1 MSVRKK
7 AGVGAAILAASALV
21 LVGCA
26 ATEEADTTSTAEET
40 TEAETEETPEVCG
53 PDLVGAL
60 EAVDPIAPPE
70 ALDREV
76 TLTLGS
82 ILPVTGNLAFLGPPE
97 IAGVDLAVAEI
108 NASEAGV
115 LGGNVEILHRDSG
128 DTTTDIATQSA
139 TELINAGV
147 SGVIG
152 AASSS
157 VSFTFIDQ
165 LAAAGVVHFSPA
177 NTSPRFTDY
186 EDDGYYFRT
195 APSDVLQGRILGN
208 LITQDGHQRIGVL
221 YLNDDYGI
229 GLYENAKTSIEAA
242 GSEVVAA
249 EPYNAGDNVLSAQID
264 AILAASPD
272 AIIVLA
278 FDEIKVAVPEL
289 VNTKG
294 FDGGKVYLVDGNLA
308 DYSADFEAGTL
319 NCAKGTLPGVL
330 PTAED
335 RAALFGIDPTLTEF
349 AYANE
354 SYDAT
359 IIMALAA
366 VQAGSTE
373 GSAIRDNIVSVTRD
387 GTKCTTFQE
396 CAELIEAGEDIDFDG
411 RSGPIT
417 MSDKGDPTEAYIG
430 IYQYGMDNTYAAI
443 EVVYGNLE

>member
-1 MSVRKK
+1 MSVFSK
-7 AGVGAAILAASALV
+7 AGSGVAIFAASALV
-21 LVGCA
+21 LAGCA
-26 ATEEADTTSTAEET
+26 AAEEETTTATEEAPATTETAEIEI
-40 TEAETEETPEVCG
+40 CG
-53 PDLVGAL
+53 PDAVGAI

-108 NASEAGV
+108 NASESGV

-139 TELINAGV
+139 TELINAGA

-177 NTSPRFTDY
+177 NTSPRFSDY
-186 EDDGYYFRT
+186 ADDGYYFRT

-208 LITQDGHQRIGVL
+208 LITQDGNQRIGVL

-229 GLYENAKTSIEAA
+229 GLYENARTAIEAA

-249 EPYNAGDNVLSAQID
+249 EPYSAGDNVLSAQID
-264 AILAASPD
+264 AILAESPD

-294 FDGGKVYLVDGNLA
+294 FDGGKIYLVDGNLA
-308 DYSADFEAGTL
+308 DYSADFEPGTL

-335 RAALFGIDPTLTEF
+335 RAALFGINPDLTEF

-387 GTKCTTFQE
+387 GEKCTTFQD
-396 CAELIEAGEDIDFDG
+396 CVTLIEAGEDIDFDG

-417 MSDKGDPTEAYIG
+417 MDENGDPTEAYIG
-430 IYQYGMDNTYAAI
+430 IYQYGQDNTYAPL
-443 EVVYGNLE
+443 EVVYGNLD

>member
-1 MSVRKK
+1 MSVLKK
-7 AGVGAAILAASALV
+7 AGSGFAILAASALV
-21 LVGCA
+21 LAGCA
-26 ATEEADTTSTAEET
+26 AAEEET
-40 TEAETEETPEVCG
+40 TTATDEAPATTETAEPEICG

-70 ALDREV
+70 ALDREA

-108 NASEAGV
+108 NASESGV

-139 TELINAGV
+139 TELINAGA

-208 LITQDGHQRIGVL
+208 LITQDGNQRVGVL

-229 GLYENAKTSIEAA
+229 GLYENAKTAIEAA
-242 GSEVVAA
+242 GSEIVAA
-249 EPYNAGDNVLSAQID
+249 EPYSAGDNVLSAQID
-264 AILAASPD
+264 AILAESPD

-294 FDGGKVYLVDGNLA
+294 FDGGKIYLVDGNLS

-335 RAALFGIDPTLTEF
+335 RGALLGIDPALADF
-349 AYANE
+349 SYANE

-373 GSAIRDNIVSVTRD
+373 GSAIRDNIASVTRD
-387 GTKCTTFQE
+387 GTKCTAFQE
-396 CAELIEAGEDIDFDG
+396 CVTLLEAGEDIDFDG

-417 MSDKGDPTEAYIG
+417 MSDAGDPTEAYIG
-430 IYQYGMDNTYAAI
+430 IYQYGQDNTYAAL

>member
-1 MSVRKK
+1 MSVFSKVGS
-7 AGVGAAILAASALV
+7 GVAILAASALV
-21 LVGCA
+21 LAGCA
-26 ATEEADTTSTAEET
+26 AAEEET
-40 TEAETEETPEVCG
+40 AAVVAEEPAAVSEQEVCG
-53 PDLVGAL
+53 TDLVAAL
-60 EAVDPIAPPE
+60 GAVDPVAPPE
-70 ALDREV
+70 AMDREN

-97 IAGVDLAVAEI
+97 IAGVDLAIAEI
-108 NASEAGV
+108 NASESGV
-115 LGGNVEILHRDSG
+115 LGGNVEIIHRDSG

-139 TELINAGV
+139 TELINAGA

-157 VSFTFIDQ
+157 VSFSFIDQ

-208 LITQDGHQRIGVL
+208 LITQDGHMRVGVL

-229 GLYENAKTSIEAA
+229 GLYENAALAIVAA
-242 GSEVVAA
+242 GGEIVAA
-249 EPYNAGDNVLSAQID
+249 EPYSAGDNVLSAQVD
-264 AILAASPD
+264 AILAESPD
-272 AIIVLA
+272 AVIVLA
-278 FDEIKVAVPEL
+278 FDEVKVAMPEL
-289 VNTKG
+289 VTTKG
-294 FDGGKVYLVDGNLA
+294 YTGGIYFVDGNLA
-308 DYSADFEAGTL
+308 DYSADFEAGLL
-319 NCAKGTLPGVL
+319 NCVKGTLPGVL
-330 PTAED
+330 PTEAD
-335 RAALFGIDPTLTEF
+335 RAALLGVNPDLTEY

-366 VQAGSTE
+366 VQAGSVE
-373 GSAIRDNIVSVTRD
+373 GSAIRDNIPSVTRD
-387 GTKCTTFQE
+387 GTKCTSFQE
-396 CAELIEAGEDIDFDG
+396 CVTLIEAGEDIDFDG

-430 IYQYGMDNTYAAI
+430 IYQYGMDNNFAPL

>member
-1 MSVRKK
+1 MSVFSK
-7 AGVGAAILAASALV
+7 AGSGLAILAASALV
-21 LVGCA
+21 LAGCA
-26 ATEEADTTSTAEET
+26 AAEEDT
-40 TEAETEETPEVCG
+40 SAPAAAPAPDAAAEICG
-53 PDLVGAL
+53 TDLVAGFP
-60 EAVDPIAPPE
+60 AVDPIAPPA

-76 TLTLGS
+76 TLKLGS

-108 NASEAGV
+108 NASASGV

-165 LAAAGVVHFSPA
+165 LAAAGVIHFSPA

-186 EDDGYYFRT
+186 DDGGYYFRT

-208 LITQDGHQRIGVL
+208 LITQDGNQRIGVL

-229 GLYENAKTSIEAA
+229 GLFENAKIAIEAA

-249 EPYNAGDNVLSAQID
+249 EPYSAGDNVLSAQID
-264 AILAASPD
+264 AILAQSPD

-294 FDGGKVYLVDGNLA
+294 FDGGKIYLVDGNLA
-308 DYSADFEAGTL
+308 NYEADFEPGTL

-330 PTAED
+330 PTDED
-335 RAALFGIDPTLTEF
+335 RAALFGINPDLTEF

-366 VQAGSTE
+366 VQAGSVR
-373 GSAIRDNIVSVTRD
+373 GSDIRDNIASVTRD
-387 GTKCTTFQE
+387 GTKCTSFQE
-396 CAELIEAGEDIDFDG
+396 CVTLIEAGEDIDFDG

-430 IYQYGMDNTYAAI
+430 IYQYGSDNNFAPV
-443 EVVYGNLE
+443 EVVYGKLE

>member
-1 MSVRKK
+1 MSVFKK
-7 AGVGAAILAASALV
+7 AGSGFAILAASALV
-21 LVGCA
+21 LAGCA
-26 ATEEADTTSTAEET
+26 AAEEETTTAEEAPAAET
-40 TEAETEETPEVCG
+40 TEAEICG
-53 PDLVGAL
+53 PDLVGAV

-70 ALDREV
+70 ALDREA

-108 NASEAGV
+108 NASESGV

-139 TELINAGV
+139 TELINAGA

-208 LITQDGHQRIGVL
+208 LITQDGNQRVGVL

-229 GLYENAKTSIEAA
+229 GLYENAKTAIEAA

-249 EPYNAGDNVLSAQID
+249 EPYSAGDNVLSAQID
-264 AILAASPD
+264 AILAESPD

-294 FDGGKVYLVDGNLA
+294 FDGGKVYLVDGNLS

-335 RAALFGIDPTLTEF
+335 RGALLGIDPTL
-349 AYANE
+349 ADYSYANE

-373 GSAIRDNIVSVTRD
+373 GSAIRDNIASVTRD
-387 GTKCTTFQE
+387 GTKCTAFQE
-396 CAELIEAGEDIDFDG
+396 CVTLLEAGEDIDFDG

-417 MSDKGDPTEAYIG
+417 MSDAGDPTEAYIG
-430 IYQYGMDNTYAAI
+430 IYQYGQDNTYAAL

>member
-1 MSVRKK
+1 MSVFKK
-7 AGVGAAILAASALV
+7 AGSGFAILAASALV
-21 LVGCA
+21 LAGCA
-26 ATEEADTTSTAEET
+26 AAEEETTTAEEAPAAET
-40 TEAETEETPEVCG
+40 TEAEICG
-53 PDLVGAL
+53 PDLVGAV

-70 ALDREV
+70 ALDREA

-108 NASEAGV
+108 NASESGV

-139 TELINAGV
+139 TELINAGA

-208 LITQDGHQRIGVL
+208 LITQDGNQRVGVL

-229 GLYENAKTSIEAA
+229 GLYENAKTAIEAA

-249 EPYNAGDNVLSAQID
+249 EPYSAGDNVLSAQID
-264 AILAASPD
+264 AILAESPD

-294 FDGGKVYLVDGNLA
+294 FDGGKVYLVDGNLS

-335 RAALFGIDPTLTEF
+335 RGALLGIDSTLTDYS
-349 AYANE
+349 YANE

-373 GSAIRDNIVSVTRD
+373 GSAIRDNIASVTRD
-387 GTKCTTFQE
+387 GTKCTAFQE
-396 CAELIEAGEDIDFDG
+396 CVTLLEAGEDIDFDG

-417 MSDKGDPTEAYIG
+417 MSDAGDPTEAYIG
-430 IYQYGMDNTYAAI
+430 IYQYGQDNTYAAL

>member
-1 MSVRKK
+1 MSVFTK
-7 AGVGAAILAASALV
+7 AGSGFAILAASALV
-21 LVGCA
+21 LAGCA
-26 ATEEADTTSTAEET
+26 AAEEETTTATEEAPTTET
-40 TEAETEETPEVCG
+40 TEAEICG

-70 ALDREV
+70 ALDREA

-108 NASEAGV
+108 NASESGV

-139 TELINAGV
+139 TELINAGA

-208 LITQDGHQRIGVL
+208 LITQDGNQRVGVL

-229 GLYENAKTSIEAA
+229 GLYENAKTAIEAA
-242 GSEVVAA
+242 GSEIVAA
-249 EPYNAGDNVLSAQID
+249 EPYSAGDNVLSAQID
-264 AILAASPD
+264 AILAESPD

-294 FDGGKVYLVDGNLA
+294 FDGGKVYLVDGNLS

-330 PTAED
+330 PTA
-335 RAALFGIDPTLTEF
+335 
-349 AYANE
+349 
-354 SYDAT
+354 
-359 IIMALAA
+359 
-366 VQAGSTE
+366 
-373 GSAIRDNIVSVTRD
+373 
-387 GTKCTTFQE
+387 
-396 CAELIEAGEDIDFDG
+396 
-411 RSGPIT
+411 
-417 MSDKGDPTEAYIG
+417 
-430 IYQYGMDNTYAAI
+430 
-443 EVVYGNLE
+443 

>member
-1 MSVRKK
+1 MSVFSK
-7 AGVGAAILAASALV
+7 AGSGFAILAASALV
-21 LVGCA
+21 LAGCA
-26 ATEEADTTSTAEET
+26 AAEEET
-40 TEAETEETPEVCG
+40 AAPEAPAEEVAAEICG
-53 PDLVGAL
+53 TDLVEGFP
-60 EAVDPIAPPE
+60 AVDPIAPPA

-76 TLTLGS
+76 TLKLGS
-82 ILPVTGNLAFLGPPE
+82 ILPLTGNLAFLGPPE
-97 IAGVDLAVAEI
+97 IAGVDLAIAEI
-108 NASEAGV
+108 NASESGV
-115 LGGNVEILHRDSG
+115 LGGNVSIEHRDSG

-139 TELINAGV
+139 TELINLGV

-157 VSFTFIDQ
+157 VSFSFIDQ
-165 LAAAGVVHFSPA
+165 LKDAEVVHFSPA

-208 LITQDGHQRIGVL
+208 LITQDGNQRIGVL

-229 GLYENAKTSIEAA
+229 GLFENAKIAIEAA

-249 EPYNAGDNVLSAQID
+249 EPYSAGDNVLSAQID
-264 AILAASPD
+264 AILAQSPD

-294 FDGGKVYLVDGNLA
+294 FDGGKIYLVDGNLA
-308 DYSADFEAGTL
+308 NYEADFEAGTL

-330 PTAED
+330 PTDED
-335 RAALFGIDPTLTEF
+335 RAVLYGIDPDLTEF

-366 VQAGSTE
+366 VQANSVKGSD
-373 GSAIRDNIVSVTRD
+373 IRDNIPSVTRD
-387 GTKCTTFQE
+387 GTTCTSFQE
-396 CAELIEAGEDIDFDG
+396 CVTLIEAGEDIDFDG

-430 IYQYGMDNTYAAI
+430 IYQYGSDNNYAPI

>member
-1 MSVRKK
+1 MSVFSKVGS
-7 AGVGAAILAASALV
+7 GVAILAASALV
-21 LVGCA
+21 LAGCA
-26 ATEEADTTSTAEET
+26 AAEEET
-40 TEAETEETPEVCG
+40 AAVVAEEPAAVSEQEVCG
-53 PDLVGAL
+53 TDLVAAL
-60 EAVDPIAPPE
+60 GAVDPVAPPE
-70 ALDREV
+70 AVDREN

-97 IAGVDLAVAEI
+97 IAGVDLAIAEI
-108 NASEAGV
+108 NASESGV
-115 LGGNVEILHRDSG
+115 LGGNVEIIHRDSG

-139 TELINAGV
+139 TELINAGA

-157 VSFTFIDQ
+157 VSFSFIDQ

-208 LITQDGHQRIGVL
+208 LITQDGHMRVGVL

-229 GLYENAKTSIEAA
+229 GLYENAALAIVAA
-242 GSEVVAA
+242 GGEIVAA
-249 EPYNAGDNVLSAQID
+249 EPYSAGDNVLSAQVD

-272 AIIVLA
+272 AVIVLA
-278 FDEIKVAVPEL
+278 FDEVKVAMPEL
-289 VNTKG
+289 VTTKG
-294 FDGGKVYLVDGNLA
+294 FTGGIYFVDGNLA
-308 DYSADFEAGTL
+308 DYSADFDAGLL
-319 NCAKGTLPGVL
+319 NCVKGTLPGVL
-330 PTAED
+330 PTEAD
-335 RAALFGIDPTLTEF
+335 RAALLGVDPDLTEY

-366 VQAGSTE
+366 VQAGSVE
-373 GSAIRDNIVSVTRD
+373 GSDIRDNIVSVTRD
-387 GTKCTTFQE
+387 GTKCTSFQE
-396 CAELIEAGEDIDFDG
+396 CVTLIEAGEDIDFDG

-430 IYQYGMDNTYAAI
+430 IYQYGMDNNFAPL

>member
-1 MSVRKK
+1 MSVISK
-7 AGVGAAILAASALV
+7 AGTGIAILAASGLV
-21 LVGCA
+21 LSGCA
-26 ATEEADTTSTAEET
+26 AATTGPDA
-40 TEAETEETPEVCG
+40 VCG
-53 PDLVGAL
+53 TDLVEAL
-60 EAVDPIAPPE
+60 GAVDPIALP
-70 ALDREV
+70 AAKDRAT
-76 TLTLGS
+76 TLKLGS

-97 IAGVDLAVAEI
+97 IAGVDLAIAEI
-108 NASEAGV
+108 NASESGV
-115 LGGNVEILHRDSG
+115 LGGNVEIIHRDSG
-128 DTTTDIATQSA
+128 DGTTDIATQSA

-208 LITQDGHQRIGVL
+208 LITADGHERVGVL

-229 GLYENAKTSIEAA
+229 GLYENAALAIEAA
-242 GSEVVAA
+242 GGEIVAA
-249 EPYNAGDNVLSAQID
+249 EPYNAGDNVLSAQVD
-264 AILAASPD
+264 AIIAESPD
-272 AIIVLA
+272 AVIVLA
-278 FDEIKVAVPEL
+278 FDEVKVAMPEL
-289 VNTKG
+289 VTTKG
-294 FDGGKVYLVDGNLA
+294 YQGGIYFVDGNLA
-308 DYSADFEAGTL
+308 DYSADFEAGLL
-319 NCAKGTLPGVL
+319 NCVKGTLPGIL
-330 PTAED
+330 PTEED
-335 RAALFGIDPTLTEF
+335 RAALLGANPDLDEY

-366 VQAGSTE
+366 VQAGSVE
-373 GSAIRDNIVSVTRD
+373 GSAIRDNIPSVTRD
-387 GTKCTTFQE
+387 GEKCTSFQE
-396 CAELIEAGEDIDFDG
+396 CVTLLEAGEDIDFDG

-430 IYQYGMDNTYAAI
+430 IYQYGKDNNFAPL

>member
-1 MSVRKK
+1 MSVFSK
-7 AGVGAAILAASALV
+7 AGSGIAIFAASALV
-21 LVGCA
+21 LAGCA
-26 ATEEADTTSTAEET
+26 AAEEETTTATEEAPAATETAE
-40 TEAETEETPEVCG
+40 AEICG
-53 PDLVGAL
+53 PDAVGAI

-108 NASEAGV
+108 NASESGV

-139 TELINAGV
+139 TELINAGA

-177 NTSPRFTDY
+177 NTSPRFSDY

-208 LITQDGHQRIGVL
+208 LITQDGNQRIGVL

-229 GLYENAKTSIEAA
+229 GLYENARTAIEAA

-249 EPYNAGDNVLSAQID
+249 EPYSAGDNVLSAQID
-264 AILAASPD
+264 AILAESPD

-294 FDGGKVYLVDGNLA
+294 FDGGKIYLVDGNLA

-335 RAALFGIDPTLTEF
+335 RAALFGINPDLTEF

-373 GSAIRDNIVSVTRD
+373 GSAIRDNIASVTRD
-387 GTKCTTFQE
+387 GEKCTTFQD
-396 CAELIEAGEDIDFDG
+396 CVTLIEAGEDIDFDG

-417 MSDKGDPTEAYIG
+417 MDENGDPTEAYIG
-430 IYQYGMDNTYAAI
+430 IYQYGQDNTYAPL
-443 EVVYGNLE
+443 EVVYGNLD

>member
-1 MSVRKK
+1 MSVFKK
-7 AGVGAAILAASALV
+7 AGSGFAILAASALV
-21 LVGCA
+21 LAGCA
-26 ATEEADTTSTAEET
+26 AAEEETTTAEEAPAAET
-40 TEAETEETPEVCG
+40 TEAEICG
-53 PDLVGAL
+53 PDLVGAV

-70 ALDREV
+70 AIDREA

-108 NASEAGV
+108 NASESGV

-139 TELINAGV
+139 TELINAGA

-208 LITQDGHQRIGVL
+208 LITQDGNQRVGVL

-229 GLYENAKTSIEAA
+229 GLYENAKTAIEAA

-249 EPYNAGDNVLSAQID
+249 EPYSAGDNVLSAQID
-264 AILAASPD
+264 AILAESPD

-294 FDGGKVYLVDGNLA
+294 FDGGKVYLVDGNLS

-335 RAALFGIDPTLTEF
+335 RGALLGIDPTLTDYS
-349 AYANE
+349 YANE

-373 GSAIRDNIVSVTRD
+373 GSAIRDNIASVTRD
-387 GTKCTTFQE
+387 GTKCTSFQE
-396 CAELIEAGEDIDFDG
+396 CVTLLEAGEDIDFDG

-417 MSDKGDPTEAYIG
+417 MSDAGDPTEAYIG
-430 IYQYGMDNTYAAI
+430 IYQYGQDNTYAAL